1 MTTEPLKRD
10 RALDAFVPTRRSLL
24 SRLRNLDD
32 KVSWQDFF
40 ETYWKLIYRTATKA
54 GLSDADAQDVVMETV
69 RTVVRVIGRFKYD
82 PSAGAFKG
90 WLLKITRW
98 RILDHLRHRRSK
110 QPPSATGRAGLVE
123 LELEQLP
130 DRSVEQINQAWEA
143 EWQQNLFDAAML
155 RIKRQVKPK
164 HFQAFELYVLK
175 AWPVA
180 KVADALGMNAAHIHL
195 LKHRVGRLVTK
206 EVARLQ
212 QQGV

>member
-40 ETYWKLIYRTATKA
+40 ETYWKLIYSTATKA

-90 WLLKITRW
+90 WLLKIARW
-98 RILDHLRHRRSK
+98 RILDHLRHRRSVDY
-110 QPPSATGRAGLVE
+110 PEPG
-123 LELEQLP
+123 
-130 DRSVEQINQAWEA
+130 SVPA
-143 EWQQNLFDAAML
+143 D
-155 RIKRQVKPK
+155 
-164 HFQAFELYVLK
+164 H
-175 AWPVA
+175 PVA
-180 KVADALGMNAAHIHL
+180 LGLARPQHGSADQVDDGSILGGQRRHL
-195 LKHRVGRLVTK
+195 LQSGRVPL
-206 EVARLQ
+206 
-212 QQGV
+212 